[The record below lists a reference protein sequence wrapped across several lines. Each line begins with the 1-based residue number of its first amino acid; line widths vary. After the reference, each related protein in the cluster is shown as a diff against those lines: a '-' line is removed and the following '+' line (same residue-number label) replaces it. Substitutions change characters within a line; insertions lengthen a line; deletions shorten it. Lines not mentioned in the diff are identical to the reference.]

1 MLGVCDLLNSYN
13 RSTSASGVRLSHVRK
28 FSQRG
33 VTRGFMNSHCA
44 ARYETLDF
52 AQLIVAFGTVLLVAR
67 VVGWIFQRI
76 GQPRVIGEMAAGIF
90 LGPSVFGRF
99 FPNGFHY
106 VFPSSSIPAISVLSQ
121 IGLLLFMFVVG
132 LEVDLA
138 HLLKQRA
145 AVVLISNV
153 SIALPLAL
161 GVALAK
167 TLYPTFAGEHVS
179 SAPFALFV
187 GTAMSV
193 TAFPVLARILKERNL
208 MGSSLGT
215 MAIACAAIDDVSA
228 WLLLAVLTA
237 MVRSSSSWQ
246 HFVVTILL
254 LVSFIAFMLIVVR
267 RFGTVME
274 HWYRRRGAGIEF
286 LSVLVLFIFAS
297 SWTTEELGVHAL
309 FGAFMAGLV
318 MPKNERL
325 LTDVVER
332 IESLSLALLLP
343 LFFALTGLRTRID
356 LMGRSALG
364 YGLAIL
370 AVAVTGKLA
379 GAAFTAKAT
388 GLQWRD
394 AIGLGILMNTR
405 GLVELVILNA
415 ALDLGVCSPELFT
428 MMVLMALITTLMTTP
443 MLSVMRIG
451 KATSISDRI
460 AIEDT

>member
-1 MLGVCDLLNSYN
+1 M
-13 RSTSASGVRLSHVRK
+13 
-28 FSQRG
+28 
-33 VTRGFMNSHCA
+33 
-44 ARYETLDF
+44 DF

-76 GQPRVIGEMAAGIF
+76 GQPRVIGEMAAGIL

-99 FPNGFHY
+99 FPNAFHS
-106 VFPSSSIPAISVLSQ
+106 VFPSSSFPAIALLSQ
-121 IGLLLFMFVVG
+121 LGLLLFMFVVG

-138 HLLKQRA
+138 QLLKQRA
-145 AVVLISNV
+145 AVVIVSNV

-167 TLYPTFAGEHVS
+167 ALYPTFAGEHVS
-179 SAPFALFV
+179 FAPFALFV

-193 TAFPVLARILKERNL
+193 TAFPVLARILKEQNL
-208 MGSSLGT
+208 MGSRLGT

-237 MVRSSSSWQ
+237 TVRSSNSWQ
-246 HFVVTILL
+246 HFAVTILL
-254 LVSFIAFMLIVVR
+254 LVGFIAFMLIVVR
-267 RFGTVME
+267 RVGGVVE
-274 HWYRRRGAGIEF
+274 HWYQKRGADIEF
-286 LSVLVLFIFAS
+286 LSALVLFIFAS
-297 SWTTEELGVHAL
+297 SWTTEKLGVHAL

-325 LTDVVER
+325 LADVVER

-356 LMGRSALG
+356 LLSRSALG
-364 YGLAIL
+364 YALAIL
-370 AVAVTGKLA
+370 AIAVAGKLA
-379 GAAFTAKAT
+379 GTAFAAKAA
-388 GLQWRD
+388 GLQWRESL
-394 AIGLGILMNTR
+394 GLGILMNTR

-428 MMVLMALITTLMTTP
+428 MMVLMALITTFMTTP
-443 MLSVMRIG
+443 ILSVMRIG
-451 KATSISDRI
+451 RATATSDRI
-460 AIEDT
+460 VIANT

>member
-1 MLGVCDLLNSYN
+1 VEIN
-13 RSTSASGVRLSHVRK
+13 
-28 FSQRG
+28 
-33 VTRGFMNSHCA
+33 
-44 ARYETLDF
+44 
-52 AQLIVAFGTVLLVAR
+52 QLIGALGAILLMAR
-67 VVGWIFQRI
+67 VIGWIFQRV
-76 GQPRVIGEMAAGIF
+76 GQPRVIGEMTAGIL

-99 FPNGFHY
+99 FPNAFHS
-106 VFPSSSIPAISVLSQ
+106 VFPSSSFPAIALLSQ

-138 HLLKQRA
+138 HILKQRA

-161 GVALAK
+161 GVSLAK
-167 TLYPTFAGEHVS
+167 TLYPTFAGEHVPF
-179 SAPFALFV
+179 APFALFV

-237 MVRSSSSWQ
+237 TVRSSSSWQ
-246 HFVVTILL
+246 HFVLTILL
-254 LVSFIAFMLIVVR
+254 LVGFIAFMLIVVR
-267 RFGTVME
+267 RCGAAME
-274 HWYRRRGAGIEF
+274 YWYQKRGAGIEF
-286 LSVLVLFIFAS
+286 LSVLVLFILAS
-297 SWTTEELGVHAL
+297 SWTTEKLGVHAL

-332 IESLSLALLLP
+332 IESLSLVLLLP
-343 LFFALTGLRTRID
+343 LFFALIGLRTRID
-356 LMGRSALG
+356 LLSGWSALG

-370 AVAVTGKLA
+370 AIAVAGKLA
-379 GAAFTAKAT
+379 GAAFAAKAT

-394 AIGLGILMNTR
+394 SLGLGILMNTR

-415 ALDLGVCSPELFT
+415 ALDLGLCSPELFT
-428 MMVLMALITTLMTTP
+428 MMVVMALITTFMTTP
-443 MLSVMRIG
+443 MLGVMRIG
-451 KATSISDRI
+451 RATVRSERI
-460 AIEDT
+460 ATVDT